1 MEVPLGFRKARLE
14 LQKRTR
20 NYRVVREGFIAGGT
34 HPDDIPGVIKL
45 YERFAQ
51 VCYMQQLDSRERA
64 HYDDRYPKF
73 ALEIVKRYAVTEP
86 TRRQVML
93 ASKCGLEL
101 LDLALWTSSKMPQRA
116 SDFEVGLFLPS
127 FYKEGVGALDGGRGG
142 PPRALEI

>member
-73 ALEIVKRYAVTEP
+73 ALEIVKRCRHGADAATGDARV
-86 TRRQVML
+86 QVR
-93 ASKCGLEL
+93 S
-101 LDLALWTSSKMPQRA
+101 
-116 SDFEVGLFLPS
+116 
-127 FYKEGVGALDGGRGG
+127 GA
-142 PPRALEI
+142 A